1 MTLQDMP
8 DSASLSGLHTPP
20 VDPDFHDW
28 PWRHWRQ
35 VRGGLPALR
44 LNDERLS
51 WRDLCARVDSL
62 ASGFAAQGVA
72 EGDGVLLR
80 AWNHPQTLLAWL
92 ALLQCGA
99 RILPVNPQLP
109 QSLLEELIPGLTLR
123 FALVLEG
130 DNTLLTLTPL
140 QIEARTGEHAV
151 AWQPQRLSS
160 MTLTSGSTGLPKA
173 AVHTCEAHLA
183 SAQGVLSL
191 MPFNAEDDW
200 LLSLPL
206 FHVSGQG
213 ILWRWLFAGARLTVR
228 DKQPLEQML
237 AGCTHASLVPTQL
250 WRLLVNKTPVT
261 LKAVLLGGAAIPVE
275 LTEQAREQGIR
286 CWCGYGLTEFASTV
300 CAKEADGLADVGF
313 ALPGREVKIVDN
325 EVWLKAASMAQGYWR
340 NGQLIPLVN
349 SEGWFATRDRGVLN
363 DGKLTIV
370 GRMDNLFFSGGEGI
384 QPEEVERV
392 IASHPHVLQ
401 AFIVPIEDNEFG
413 HRPVAVV
420 EYDAEAGNL
429 DLAEWVS
436 DKLARFQQPV
446 CWLTLPPELKTG
458 GIKISR
464 RALQNWVNASQTRQ
478 TTT

>member
-1 MTLQDMP
+1 MTQREMP
-8 DSASLSGLHTPP
+8 DSVSISGL
-20 VDPDFHDW
+20 VQPDDW
-28 PWRHWRQ
+28 PWRHWQQ
-35 VRGGLPALR
+35 VRAEVPALR
-44 LNDERLS
+44 LNDEVLS
-51 WRDLCARVDSL
+51 WSELCTRVDHL
-62 ASGFAAQGVA
+62 ASGFAAQGVE

-80 AWNHPQTLLAWL
+80 AWNHPRALLAWL

-99 RILPVNPQLP
+99 RVLPVNPQLP
-109 QSLLEELIPGLTLR
+109 QSLLDALVPGLTLR
-123 FALVLEG
+123 FAMDLETANVLTG
-130 DNTLLTLTPL
+130 LHPL
-140 QIEARTGEHAV
+140 QMQAVPGKHAA
-151 AWQPQRLSS
+151 AWLPQRLST

-173 AVHTCEAHLA
+173 AVHTCQAHLA

-191 MPFNAEDDW
+191 MPFDAEDDW

-213 ILWRWLFAGARLTVR
+213 ILWRWLFAGARMTVR

-250 WRLLVNKTPVT
+250 WRLLVNKTAVT

-275 LTEQAREQGIR
+275 LTEQAREQRIR

-300 CAKEADGLADVGF
+300 CAKEADGLADVGSPL
-313 ALPGREVKIVDN
+313 AGREVRIVDG
-325 EVWLKAASMAQGYWR
+325 EVWLRAASMAQGYWR

-349 SEGWFATRDRGVLN
+349 AEGWFATRDRGVLK
-363 DGKLTIV
+363 DGKLTLV

-392 IASHPHVLQ
+392 IAAHPHVLQ
-401 AFIVPIEDNEFG
+401 AFIVPIEDKEFG

-420 EYDAEAGNL
+420 EYDTNAGDTN
-429 DLAEWVS
+429 LAEWVK

-446 CWLTLPPELKTG
+446 CWLTLPPELKSG

-464 RALQNWVNASQTRQ
+464 RALSDWVSASLLKLSKQ
-478 TTT
+478 